1 MKRNQIIKIALQLAE
16 QKDKFQVS
24 DVLERLN
31 KSYASRQYVSG
42 ILSDLAT
49 RGSIVVAGSKRF
61 TFYALPAKAD
71 KLIDKETRILNNEN
85 LTDHE
90 VYDELMSKAALVKR
104 LNDNTS
110 SIVNFG
116 FTEMLNNA
124 IEHSE
129 SKQIKVELFRD
140 GNDIIFVV
148 RDFGVGVY
156 ENVKTKYKL
165 HSDLEAVQEL
175 LKGKTTTAPKAH
187 SGEGIFFTSKA
198 ADEFILESFETRL
211 RVDNKID
218 DVFVETRERKL
229 KGTKVTFRIDLHSS
243 RHLSEIFQRFYT
255 DPESYAFD
263 KTVIMVKLYTM
274 GTVYVSRSQARRVLS
289 NLEKRFRVIIL
300 DFDNVP
306 TIGQAFADEIF
317 RVFNTKHPEVEI
329 RAENMNNNVEFMVK
343 RALSTGQMLT

>member
-1 MKRNQIIKIALQLAE
+1 MKRDQIIKIVLQLAE
-16 QKDKFQVS
+16 QEDKFQVS
-24 DVLERLN
+24 NVLEGL
-31 KSYASRQYVSG
+31 SEGYASRQYVSG
-42 ILSDLAT
+42 VLSDLVA
-49 RGSIVVAGSKRF
+49 RGSLVVAGSKRF
-61 TFYALPAKAD
+61 TFYALPSKAD
-71 KLIDKETRILNNEN
+71 ALIDKETRVLNNKN

-90 VYDELMSKAALVKR
+90 VYDELISKAALVKR

-124 IEHSE
+124 IEHSTSE
-129 SKQIKVELFRD
+129 QIKVELYRD
-140 GNDIIFVV
+140 GRDVIFTI

-156 ENVKTKYKL
+156 ENVKAKYKL
-165 HSDLEAVQEL
+165 QSDLEAVQEL

-211 RVDNKID
+211 RVNNKID
-218 DVFVETRERKL
+218 DVFVETRERRL
-229 KGTKVTFRIDLHSS
+229 KGTKVTFRINLHSS

-263 KTVIMVKLYTM
+263 KTIIMVKLYTM

-289 NLEKRFRVIIL
+289 NVEKKFKVIIL
-300 DFDNVP
+300 DFENVP

-317 RVFNTKHPEVEI
+317 RVFKSKHPEIEI
-329 RAENMNNNVEFMVK
+329 RTENMNDNVEFMIK
-343 RALSTGQMLT
+343 RAQSTGRMLT